1 MEKLCTI
8 FKQHVVNVII
18 ECNLGT
24 TDFFHVAFEL
34 RTGKYYPYRKVSNEL
49 LYIHKQS
56 NHLPSITKQIPVMI
70 SKRMSNIFYDK
81 ECFDKA
87 TPVYNNALRNS
98 NFNENIKFTPPPLGR

>member
-1 MEKLCTI
+1 
-8 FKQHVVNVII
+8 
-18 ECNLGT
+18 
-24 TDFFHVAFEL
+24 
-34 RTGKYYPYRKVSNEL
+34 
-49 LYIHKQS
+49 
-56 NHLPSITKQIPVMI
+56 MI